1 MTLPT
6 ELIIHIFS
14 FLNIKINDNID
25 IKYIDRCC
33 VCSMYFINPYNKY
46 YCSAS
51 CLDQILLMM

>member
-14 FLNIKINDNID
+14 FLDIKINNTID
-25 IKYIDRCC
+25 LKYLDICHI
-33 VCSMYFINPYNKY
+33 CSNDFINPYNKY

-51 CLDQILLMM
+51 CLDQILFMM